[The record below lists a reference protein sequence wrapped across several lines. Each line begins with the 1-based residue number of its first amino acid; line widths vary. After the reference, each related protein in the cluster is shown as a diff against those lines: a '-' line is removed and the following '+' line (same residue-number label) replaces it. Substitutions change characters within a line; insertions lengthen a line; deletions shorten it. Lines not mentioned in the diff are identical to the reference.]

1 MSSIACEIAGPDR
14 NFSLIFLIDF
24 DKLIAYSPITLR
36 QLSVVRHLLQHRS
49 LSIEFI
55 KSLVPYVVILFST
68 RSAYLILLPQGK
80 VLIPKKQGAYF
91 FFEKQQNVKQSLDVH
106 VTEDQQE
113 NGLVVPGSF
122 LA

>member
-1 MSSIACEIAGPDR
+1 M
-14 NFSLIFLIDF
+14 IDF

-49 LSIEFI
+49 LSIELI
-55 KSLVPYVVILFST
+55 KSLVPHVVILFST